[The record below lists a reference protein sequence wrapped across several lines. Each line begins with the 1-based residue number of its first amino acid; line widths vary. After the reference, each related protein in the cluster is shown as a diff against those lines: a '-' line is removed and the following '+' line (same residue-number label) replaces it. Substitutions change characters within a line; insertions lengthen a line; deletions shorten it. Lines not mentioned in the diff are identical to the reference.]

1 LQTFATFVF
10 ETTSRILKSAT
21 EKHHETTSLSA
32 CVGNHFA
39 EHSTS
44 SQLPPLQFRILF
56 FGDEGSRSLLFPH
69 VPEVSQA
76 KERNLPEIHVGPNG

>member
-1 LQTFATFVF
+1 LQAFATFVF
-10 ETTSRILKSAT
+10 ETTTRILQSAT
-21 EKHHETTSLSA
+21 EQHHETTSLSA

-56 FGDEGSRSLLFPH
+56 FGDEGSRSLLFSH

-76 KERNLPEIHVGPNG
+76 KERNLPKIHFGPNG